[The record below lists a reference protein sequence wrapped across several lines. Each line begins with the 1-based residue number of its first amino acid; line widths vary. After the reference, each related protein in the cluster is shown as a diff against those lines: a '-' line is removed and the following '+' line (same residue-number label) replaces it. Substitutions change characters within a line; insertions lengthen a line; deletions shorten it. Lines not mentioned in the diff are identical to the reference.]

1 MERGVAARGSALYRV
16 GGRTPVPRPPLR
28 AGPGQPSG
36 TRLRSH
42 PWAAIA
48 SRSKTARGVARRLSP
63 LASGRP
69 SAPLRRF
76 LLADAPARVA
86 RKRGR
91 GRESRGR
98 GSGGRG
104 RGEPVAARP
113 LSRGKC
119 GRAGERGGQRGG
131 GGPWAATMRASG
143 RRSPAY
149 GPGFVSGP
157 RAARRR
163 RGTGYRASSAAVRV
177 ESNEAG
183 GLEIALRAAPSRVGR
198 FF

>member
-1 MERGVAARGSALYRV
+1 MPENKGAPGGAGVAVRRSALYRV
-16 GGRTPVPRPPLR
+16 GGRALVRRPPLR

-36 TRLRSH
+36 PRLHSH

-48 SRSKTARGVARRLSP
+48 TRSKTARGVARRLFP

-76 LLADAPARVA
+76 LLAKAPARVA

-91 GRESRGR
+91 GRERRGR
-98 GSGGRG
+98 GSEGRG

-119 GRAGERGGQRGG
+119 GRAGERGGKRGG
-131 GGPWAATMRASG
+131 GGPGAAGMRGERLPIPGVRSRLCLRTA
-143 RRSPAY
+143 RRSK
-149 GPGFVSGP
+149 
-157 RAARRR
+157 AARN
-163 RGTGYRASSAAVRV
+163 RV
-177 ESNEAG
+177 PG
-183 GLEIALRAAPSRVGR
+183 
-198 FF
+198 

>member
-1 MERGVAARGSALYRV
+1 MAEMPENKGAPDGAGVAARGSALYRV
-16 GGRTPVPRPPLR
+16 DGRAPGPRPPLR

-36 TRLRSH
+36 PRIHSH

-48 SRSKTARGVARRLSP
+48 TRSKTARGVARYLFP

-76 LLADAPARVA
+76 LLAEAPARVA

-119 GRAGERGGQRGG
+119 GRAGERGRKE
-131 GGPWAATMRASG
+131 AAAGT
-143 RRSPAY
+143 
-149 GPGFVSGP
+149 GP
-157 RAARRR
+157 R
-163 RGTGYRASSAAVRV
+163 
-177 ESNEAG
+177 
-183 GLEIALRAAPSRVGR
+183 
-198 FF
+198 